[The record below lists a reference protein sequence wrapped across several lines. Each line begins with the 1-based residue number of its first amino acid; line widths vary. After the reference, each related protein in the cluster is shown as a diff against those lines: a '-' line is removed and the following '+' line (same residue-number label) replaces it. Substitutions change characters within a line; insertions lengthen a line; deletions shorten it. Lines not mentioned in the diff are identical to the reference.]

1 MPSAQ
6 GLDAYRRESAGKA
19 EYASPHELT
28 AMLFTGALERLAQ
41 ARGAMQRGQVAQKG
55 EQLGKAIS
63 ILDGLRASLNH
74 DAGGDLAGN
83 LARLY
88 SYMQERLLVANL
100 HDDSDALDEVVRLLK
115 EIKSGWDQIAP
126 ETP

>member
-6 GLDAYRRESAGKA
+6 GLDAYRREAAGKA

-41 ARGAMQRGQVAQKG
+41 ARGAMQRGQIALKG

-63 ILDGLRASLNH
+63 ILDGLRGSLNH
-74 DAGGDLAGN
+74 EAGGDLADK
-83 LARLY
+83 LAGLY
-88 SYMQERLLVANL
+88 GYMQQRLLQANL
-100 HDDSDALDEVVRLLK
+100 HDDADAVDEVMRLLK
-115 EIKSGWDQIAP
+115 EIKAGWDQIAP
-126 ETP
+126 AAP